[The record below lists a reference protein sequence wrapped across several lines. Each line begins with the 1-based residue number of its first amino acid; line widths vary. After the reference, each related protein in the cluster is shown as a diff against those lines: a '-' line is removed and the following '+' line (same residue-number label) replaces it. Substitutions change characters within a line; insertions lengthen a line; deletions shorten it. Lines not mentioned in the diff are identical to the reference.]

1 MTAVV
6 FSLDFLFSRKTI
18 YGLFKKKTFFNFYV
32 EFSRWRRLHEML
44 EPLIGYRRPCFWQEG
59 GGGRCFSC
67 RLKWRRKIRAL
78 FAFAKPNA
86 MGFFVWLTNWLAC
99 GGVGSQQTS
108 KFPCLAT
115 SDSLE
120 HFFLICIYF
129 FRFPYSSTFF
139 VVYVKL
145 FLAEEKKL
153 NLFS

>member
-1 MTAVV
+1 MAYLKKNI
-6 FSLDFLFSRKTI
+6 FLIFMWNFLDGVGYTKCWSHSSDI
-18 YGLFKKKTFFNFYV
+18 GGLV
-32 EFSRWRRLHEML
+32 SGRR
-44 EPLIGYRRPCFWQEG
+44 G

-67 RLKWRRKIRAL
+67 WLKWRRKIRAL
-78 FAFAKPNA
+78 FTFAKPNA

-129 FRFPYSSTFF
+129 FFSFSLFFNFF